1 MSQSAKKDQPQETI
15 RRGRAGAVGAD
26 ALGIAGA
33 ALRRAGFPDS
43 SIVMRWREIAGE
55 AVAEVAEPVKF
66 QEGPSGAVLTLRCE
80 PGAAVFLQHETRPLI
95 GRLNTFLGPGRIAR
109 IRLVPGQLSRPV
121 EPKPHPMLGRQPAP
135 EPAETG
141 LSGAL
146 ARLGRLRGTFR
157 K

>member
-1 MSQSAKKDQPQETI
+1 
-15 RRGRAGAVGAD
+15 
-26 ALGIAGA
+26 
-33 ALRRAGFPDS
+33 
-43 SIVMRWREIAGE
+43 MRWREIAGE